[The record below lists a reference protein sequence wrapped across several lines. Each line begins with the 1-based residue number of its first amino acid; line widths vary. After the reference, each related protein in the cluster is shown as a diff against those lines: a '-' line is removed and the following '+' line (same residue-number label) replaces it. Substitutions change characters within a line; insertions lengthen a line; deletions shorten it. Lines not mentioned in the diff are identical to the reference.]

1 MLPAWSIRL
10 TVHEFGLSTSGART
24 GAFRIFAITSGV
36 RYFAHASPPPDTN
49 KVPDFEDE
57 LEARAAGGLA
67 AVSAPLFVQAAA
79 HATRSE
85 RQSCSLRDIRVSPEN
100 EEEVS
105 RPAVISAL
113 RPGHAT
119 RHYRSTVAC
128 SIGRVV
134 LRLLASDSI
143 VIAEVGHCPTNSP
156 SAGDHSCSS
165 FAANALCSASISM
178 ILGASAVH
186 TPQPTHFSRFTER
199 RIRR

>member
-1 MLPAWSIRL
+1 MLPASSIRV

-57 LEARAAGGLA
+57 LETRAAGGLA
-67 AVSAPLFVQAAA
+67 AVSAPLFEQAAA

-105 RPAVISAL
+105 RPAVIAAL
-113 RPGHAT
+113 RRDHSARQQRNFMET
-119 RHYRSTVAC
+119 LRYRSTVAC

-134 LRLLASDSI
+134 LRRLASDSI
-143 VIAEVGHCPTNSP
+143 VIAEVGHCPT
-156 SAGDHSCSS
+156 
-165 FAANALCSASISM
+165 
-178 ILGASAVH
+178 
-186 TPQPTHFSRFTER
+186 
-199 RIRR
+199 